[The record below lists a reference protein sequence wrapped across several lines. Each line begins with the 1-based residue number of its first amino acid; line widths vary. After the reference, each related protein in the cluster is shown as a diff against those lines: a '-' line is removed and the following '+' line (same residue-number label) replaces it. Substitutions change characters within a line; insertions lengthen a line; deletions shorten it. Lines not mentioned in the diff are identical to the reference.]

1 MPAPSARRQPRRG
14 AERCATVLTAYLV
27 TVYVLSTYTYCL
39 LTVYLL
45 STYCLLTIYLLC
57 TGGWLRLDLPPA
69 LDAEPAG
76 AGCQAATEPAAEP
89 AAAPAAPAAAP
100 SAEPAV
106 RSAPAPLPPRG
117 RRLSLTLR
125 HALYLRDP
133 RRGELWD
140 DVRGEQAWSKCPLG
154 TAPARILRLLRAH
167 LAALSGVGTPS
178 ERPAH

>member
-1 MPAPSARRQPRRG
+1 MVPSHCVHWCCRLGACLSSRAMRTSIACTECPPSAKTRSRAVCNR
-14 AERCATVLTAYLV
+14 
-27 TVYVLSTYTYCL
+27 
-39 LTVYLL
+39 
-45 STYCLLTIYLLC
+45 
-57 TGGWLRLDLPPA
+57 GWLRLDLPPA

-140 DVRGEQAWSKCPLG
+140 DLRGEQAWSKCPLG